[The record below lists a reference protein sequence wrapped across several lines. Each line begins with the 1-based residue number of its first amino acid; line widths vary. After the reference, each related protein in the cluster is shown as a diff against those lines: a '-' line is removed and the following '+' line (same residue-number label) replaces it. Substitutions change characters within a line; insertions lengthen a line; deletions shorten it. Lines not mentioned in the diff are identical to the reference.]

1 MTMYCN
7 YSFNRNIILTYE
19 VKQSGGISFKNNQ
32 TTKQFLKK
40 YLDQKEVSKV
50 LFLPFYWS
58 K

>member
-1 MTMYCN
+1 MTMYCT
-7 YSFNRNIILTYE
+7 YSFNINIILTYE

-32 TTKQFLKK
+32 ATKQIKKK

-50 LFLPFYWS
+50 VFLPSYWS